1 MKKVWLKIA
10 PFMEDLL
17 GIQPPRVLVECWQLP
32 SVQGFLDSTQHERHH
47 TISAKQRT
55 MMNNVTMTFKAGQ
68 LGFQR
73 FLGSLD
79 FKSWINQT
87 LDSHREH
94 KYQPQRPS
102 AVLQHWSALMSGARR
117 KRPSKKKH
125 CHGVQGKLQLDSWK
139 SSPAW
144 LTCNEYSCTCWSAFK
159 CFQGWF
165 SANMDGRRKTI
176 FLNILYHLSNNFKS
190 TQWCSCCWLRFYQ
203 YLPVMISCPYI
214 KPLLVREWHFR
225 NLRKLRLPVLQS

>member
-117 KRPSKKKH
+117 KRPSKKTLPWRPGQTAARFLKIITRLANM
-125 CHGVQGKLQLDSWK
+125 QWIFMYLL
-139 SSPAW
+139 
-144 LTCNEYSCTCWSAFK
+144 K
-159 CFQGWF
+159 CFQMLSGMIFRKHGWTAKNYF
-165 SANMDGRRKTI
+165 
-176 FLNILYHLSNNFKS
+176 FK
-190 TQWCSCCWLRFYQ
+190 
-203 YLPVMISCPYI
+203 YI
-214 KPLLVREWHFR
+214 VPSFK
-225 NLRKLRLPVLQS
+225 

>member
-1 MKKVWLKIA
+1 MDVFPWFSIAVLKITRGHPLNEKVWLKIA

-117 KRPSKKKH
+117 KRPSKKNIAMASRAN
-125 CHGVQGKLQLDSWK
+125 C
-139 SSPAW
+139 SS
-144 LTCNEYSCTCWSAFK
+144 
-159 CFQGWF
+159 
-165 SANMDGRRKTI
+165 
-176 FLNILYHLSNNFKS
+176 ILENHH
-190 TQWCSCCWLRFYQ
+190 
-203 YLPVMISCPYI
+203 
-214 KPLLVREWHFR
+214 PLG
-225 NLRKLRLPVLQS
+225 